1 VIDAVCCVAA
11 AVGAV
16 FLVFFVC
23 SVVTELVVVLFVDCR
38 GFLVLRLGNLF
49 GSNVN

>member
-1 VIDAVCCVAA
+1 MEVCCVTA

-23 SVVTELVVVLFVDCR
+23 SVVTELVVVSFVDCL
-38 GFLVLRLGNLF
+38 GFCWSGWEIRWGQK
-49 GSNVN
+49 